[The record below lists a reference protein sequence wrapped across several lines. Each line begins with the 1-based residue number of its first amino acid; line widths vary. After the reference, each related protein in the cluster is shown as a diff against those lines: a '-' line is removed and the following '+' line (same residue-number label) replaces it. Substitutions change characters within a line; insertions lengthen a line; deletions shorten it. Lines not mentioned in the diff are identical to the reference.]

1 MGNVGDVLRGAREA
15 EREQIYSSVYKLKRF
30 MMTTLERSCKLRG

>member
-15 EREQIYSSVYKLKRF
+15 EREQIYSSVYKLRVYDDHF
-30 MMTTLERSCKLRG
+30 REEL